1 MPIDKDTA
9 ARAALRLLDEDGLEK
24 LTVRRVASVLDVRA
38 PALYWHFADKRALL
52 DQIVD
57 VMLAPAAA
65 GLGRPGPGEP
75 WWRWLEESLGALRQ
89 ALLAHRDGARV
100 AAGAVV
106 TRAVALG
113 TFVERITEVLHEA
126 GFGLADASR
135 AAGAL
140 VHFVVGRTLEEQ
152 SRPEPADEAR
162 AVTSESFPFP
172 VLARALRERHT
183 AGATPDEDF
192 GYSLTIMLTGLR
204 TLHSAKSRGGAGE
217 G

>member
-1 MPIDKDTA
+1 MPIDKEVA
-9 ARAALRLLDEDGLEK
+9 ARTALRLLEEDGLDK
-24 LTVRRVASVLDVRA
+24 LTVRRVASALDVRA

-57 VMLAPAAA
+57 VMLTPAAGELSRPA
-65 GLGRPGPGEP
+65 GGEP
-75 WWRWLEESLGALRQ
+75 WWEWLERSLGALRR

-100 AAGAVV
+100 AAGADL

-113 TFVERITEVLHEA
+113 TFAERITEVLHGA

-140 VHFVVGRTLEEQ
+140 VHFVVGRALEEQ
-152 SRPEPADEAR
+152 SRPAPEEEAR
-162 AVTSESFPFP
+162 AVARDGFPFP
-172 VLARALRERHT
+172 VLAAALRERHE
-183 AGATPDEDF
+183 AGITPEEDF

-204 TLHSAKSRGGAGE
+204 ALRDRLG
-217 G
+217 